1 MFPDELSSHVI
12 RLGGIYLNHA
22 LFHQL
27 TKFGHQVGKVTY
39 ILKSNVKVLAE
50 LYEKSMSEAYF
61 PSLCASL
68 AHISPTRCL
77 WLKDMHWPWIMF
89 ISRVKFISDH
99 AKYFNWISLEHIY
112 APLIKILWPVIC
124 RRLHF

>member
-1 MFPDELSSHVI
+1 M
-12 RLGGIYLNHA
+12 LNHA

-61 PSLCASL
+61 LSLCASL
-68 AHISPTRCL
+68 AHISPTRL
-77 WLKDMHWPWIMF
+77 
-89 ISRVKFISDH
+89 
-99 AKYFNWISLEHIY
+99 
-112 APLIKILWPVIC
+112 PLIKGYALTMNYVYKQVSSLYQTMQNILIEF
-124 RRLHF
+124 L